1 MTPTALD
8 GVVTAM
14 DYRKEFAEFDDV
26 IYLDTATQGPMPLTA
41 ANAARQALELKKL
54 PHRVPDEIYFELPDR
69 IRASIAKLIGAE
81 PDDVAIT
88 TGASA
93 GFAAVAAGI
102 EWKPDDEVIVAK
114 GEFPAHFATWLP
126 YEKNGKLK
134 VRVIE
139 PAGRFITADDYIA
152 NLTPRTRLVSAS
164 YVRFDNGARLE
175 TARVAAACRV
185 SGALFLL
192 DASQCAGAI
201 PMDVAALGCDFLA
214 SSGYKWMLGPYGTGF
229 FWAKREW
236 SDRLP
241 PGGMYW
247 MALEGAAKFHGLPL
261 DGLKARA
268 GARRW
273 DTPETASF
281 TNLSAWDASLQMLVG
296 IGTEKLYAH
305 NSELIRMLVDR
316 LPHDRCVLA
325 SPGDEERRGQF
336 LCVASRDSGKTTELY
351 EKLRAEKIFVGLRE
365 GALRVA
371 PYIYNTER
379 DIARVISVLSV

>member
-8 GVVTAM
+8 GAVAM

-26 IYLDTATQGPMPLTA
+26 IYLDTATQGPLPLAA
-41 ANAARQALELKKL
+41 ANAAKQALEMKKFPYRL
-54 PHRVPDEIYFELPDR
+54 TEEIYFELPDR
-69 IRASIAKLIGAE
+69 VRASIAKLIGAAA
-81 PDDVAIT
+81 DDIAIT

-93 GFAAVAAGI
+93 GLAAVAAGI
-102 EWKPDDEVIVAK
+102 EWKPGDEVIVGK

-126 YEKNGKLK
+126 YEHAGKLK
-134 VRVIE
+134 VKIIE
-139 PAGRFITADDYIA
+139 PAGRFITADDYMA

-164 YVRFDNGARLE
+164 LVRFDNGARLD
-175 TARVAAACRV
+175 APRVGAACRA
-185 SGALFLL
+185 SGAAFLL

-201 PMDVAALGCDFLA
+201 PMDVASLGCDFLV
-214 SSGYKWMLGPYGTGF
+214 SSGYKWMLGSYGTGF

-241 PGGMYW
+241 LGPVYW
-247 MALEGAAKFHGLPL
+247 MALEGAHKFHGLPL
-261 DGLKARA
+261 DGLRARA

-273 DTPETASF
+273 DTAETANF
-281 TNLSAWDASLQMLVG
+281 TNLAAWDVALQLLVG

-305 NSELIRMLVDR
+305 NTELIRMLVDR

-325 SPGDEERRGQF
+325 SPVEEERRAQF
-336 LCVASRDSGKTTELY
+336 VCAASRDSAKTAELY
-351 EKLRAEKIFVGLRE
+351 EKLKAEKIYVGLRE
-365 GALRVA
+365 GALRVS
-371 PYIYNTER
+371 PYIYSTER

>member
-1 MTPTALD
+1 
-8 GVVTAM
+8 M
-14 DYRKEFAEFDDV
+14 DYRKEFADFDDV
-26 IYLDTATQGPMPLTA
+26 IYLDTATQGPMPIAA
-41 ANAARQALELKKL
+41 ANAAKQALEWKKL
-54 PHRVPDEIYFELPDR
+54 PHRVPDGIYFELPDR
-69 IRASIAKLIGAE
+69 VRASVAKLIGAD
-81 PDDVAIT
+81 PDDIAIT

-102 EWKPDDEVIVAK
+102 DWKPDDEVIVAK

-126 YEKNGKLK
+126 YESAGKLK
-134 VRVIE
+134 VKIIE
-139 PAGRFITADDYIA
+139 PAGRFISADDYIA

-164 YVRFDNGARLE
+164 LVRFDNGARLD
-175 TARVAAACRV
+175 AVRVAAACRA
-185 SGALFLL
+185 SGAAFLL

-201 PMDVAALGCDFLA
+201 PIDVAKLGCDFLV
-214 SSGYKWMLGPYGTGF
+214 SSGYKWTLGPYGTGF

-247 MALEGAAKFHGLPL
+247 MALEGAQKFHGLPL
-261 DGLKARA
+261 DGLRARA

-281 TNLSAWDASLQMLVG
+281 TNLAAWDAALQILVG
-296 IGTEKLYAH
+296 IGTEKLCAH
-305 NSELIRMLVDR
+305 NSNLIRMLVDR

-325 SPGDEERRGQF
+325 SPSEAEKRGQF
-336 LCVASRDSGKTTELY
+336 ICVSSRDSSKTLGLY
-351 EKLRAEKIFVGLRE
+351 DKLKSEKIYVGLRE
-365 GALRVA
+365 GSLRIS

-379 DIARVISVLSV
+379 DMARVIEVLSV

>member
-1 MTPTALD
+1 MIADALH

-14 DYRKEFAEFDDV
+14 DYRKQFAEFDDV
-26 IYLDTATQGPMPLTA
+26 IYLDAATQGPLPLAA
-41 ANAARQALELKKL
+41 ANAAKQALEWKKL
-54 PHRVPDEIYFELPDR
+54 PHRLTEEIYFELPDR
-69 IRASIAKLIGAE
+69 VRSSIAKLIGAA
-81 PDDVAIT
+81 PDDIAIT

-102 EWKPDDEVIVAK
+102 EWKPGDEVIVAK

-126 YEKNGKLK
+126 YEKSGKLK
-134 VRVIE
+134 VRIIE
-139 PAGRFITADDYIA
+139 PAARFITADDYIA

-164 YVRFDNGARLE
+164 LVRFDNGARLD
-175 TARVAAACRV
+175 APRVAAACRGL
-185 SGALFLL
+185 GAAFLL

-201 PMDVAALGCDFLA
+201 PMDVAALGCDFLV
-214 SSGYKWMLGPYGTGF
+214 SSGYKWMLGSYGTGF

-241 PGGMYW
+241 PGPVYW
-247 MALEGAAKFHGLPL
+247 MALEGAHKFHGLPL
-261 DGLKARA
+261 DALRARA

-281 TNLSAWDASLQMLVG
+281 SNLAAWDAALKLLVG

-305 NSELIRMLVDR
+305 NAELIRLLVDR

-325 SPGDEERRGQF
+325 SPAEEERRGQF
-336 LCVASRDSGKTTELY
+336 VCVASRDAGKTAELY
-351 EKLRAEKIFVGLRE
+351 EKLKAEKIYVGLRE
-365 GALRVA
+365 GALRVS

-379 DIARVISVLSV
+379 DMVRVIAVLSL

>member
-1 MTPTALD
+1 
-8 GVVTAM
+8 M
-14 DYRKEFAEFDDV
+14 DYRKEFADFDDV
-26 IYLDTATQGPMPLTA
+26 IYLDTATQGPMPIAA
-41 ANAARQALELKKL
+41 ANAAKQALEWKKL
-54 PHRVPDEIYFELPDR
+54 PHRVPDGIYFELPDR
-69 IRASIAKLIGAE
+69 VRASVAKLIGAD
-81 PDDVAIT
+81 PDDIAIT

-102 EWKPDDEVIVAK
+102 DWKPQDEVIVAK

-126 YEKNGKLK
+126 YQGAGKLK
-134 VRVIE
+134 VKMIE
-139 PAGRFITADDYIA
+139 PAGRFISADDYIA

-164 YVRFDNGARLE
+164 LVRFDNGARLD
-175 TARVAAACRV
+175 AVRVADACRA
-185 SGALFLL
+185 SGAAFLL
-192 DASQCAGAI
+192 DSSQCAGAI
-201 PMDVAALGCDFLA
+201 PIDVGKLGCDFLV

-247 MALEGAAKFHGLPL
+247 MALEGAQKFHGLPL
-261 DGLKARA
+261 DGLRARA

-281 TNLSAWDASLQMLVG
+281 TNLAAWDAALQILVG

-305 NSELIRMLVDR
+305 NSNLIRMLVDR

-325 SPGDEERRGQF
+325 SPSEAEKRGQF
-336 LCVASRDSGKTTELY
+336 ICVSSRDSSKTLGLY
-351 EKLRAEKIFVGLRE
+351 DKLKAEKIYVGLRE
-365 GALRVA
+365 GSLRIS

-379 DIARVISVLSV
+379 DMARVIEVLSV

>member
-1 MTPTALD
+1 
-8 GVVTAM
+8 M

-26 IYLDTATQGPMPLTA
+26 IYLDTATQGPLPLAA
-41 ANAARQALELKKL
+41 ANAAKQALEMKKF
-54 PHRVPDEIYFELPDR
+54 PHRLTEEIYFELPDR
-69 IRASIAKLIGAE
+69 VRASIAKLIGAAA
-81 PDDVAIT
+81 DDIAIT

-93 GFAAVAAGI
+93 GLAAVAAGI
-102 EWKPDDEVIVAK
+102 EWKPGDEVIVGK

-126 YEKNGKLK
+126 YEHAGKLK
-134 VRVIE
+134 VKIIE

-164 YVRFDNGARLE
+164 LVRFDNGARLD
-175 TARVAAACRV
+175 APRVAAACRA
-185 SGALFLL
+185 SGAALLL

-201 PMDVAALGCDFLA
+201 PMDVASLGCDFLV
-214 SSGYKWMLGPYGTGF
+214 SSGYKWMLGSYGTGF

-241 PGGMYW
+241 TGAVYW
-247 MALEGAAKFHGLPL
+247 MALEGAHKFDGLPL
-261 DGLKARA
+261 NALRVRA

-273 DTPETASF
+273 DTAETANF
-281 TNLSAWDASLQMLVG
+281 TNLAAWDVALQLLVG

-305 NSELIRMLVDR
+305 NAELIRMLVDR

-325 SPGDEERRGQF
+325 SPVEEERRAQF
-336 LCVASRDSGKTTELY
+336 VCAASRDSAKTAELY
-351 EKLRAEKIFVGLRE
+351 EKLKAEKIYVGLRE
-365 GALRVA
+365 GALRVS
-371 PYIYNTER
+371 PYIYSTER

>member
-1 MTPTALD
+1 
-8 GVVTAM
+8 M
-14 DYRKEFAEFDDV
+14 DYRKEFADFDDV
-26 IYLDTATQGPMPLTA
+26 IYLDAATQGPMPIAA
-41 ANAARQALELKKL
+41 ANAAKQALEWKKL
-54 PHRVPDEIYFELPDR
+54 PYRVPDGLYFELPDR
-69 IRASIAKLIGAE
+69 VRASVAKLIGAR
-81 PDDVAIT
+81 PDDIAIT

-102 EWKPDDEVIVAK
+102 DWKPDDEVIVAK

-126 YEKNGKLK
+126 YQHAGKLK
-134 VRVIE
+134 VKIIE

-164 YVRFDNGARLE
+164 LVRFDNGSRLD
-175 TARVAAACRV
+175 APRVAADCRAL
-185 SGALFLL
+185 GAAFLV

-201 PMDVAALGCDFLA
+201 PIDVAALGCDFLV
-214 SSGYKWMLGPYGTGF
+214 SSGYKWTLGPYGTGF

-247 MALEGAAKFHGLPL
+247 MALEGAQKFSGLPL
-261 DGLKARA
+261 DDLHARG

-281 TNLSAWDASLQMLVG
+281 TNLAAWDAALQMLVR
-296 IGTEKLYAH
+296 IGTDKLCAYNAQ
-305 NSELIRMLVDR
+305 LIGMLLER

-325 SPGDEERRGQF
+325 SPAEFERRGQF
-336 LCVASRDSGKTTELY
+336 VCISSRDSSKNVALY
-351 EKLRAEKIFVGLRE
+351 EKLKAEKIYVGLRE
-365 GALRVA
+365 GALRIS

-379 DIARVISVLSV
+379 DIARLIEVLSV